1 MTQVDDRVLANQLGD
16 LTVMAEPPAKML
28 KARAVIEARSHAAY
42 DECVQRIES
51 ERQGGGEWREDMFPK
66 VLE

>member
-1 MTQVDDRVLANQLGD
+1 
-16 LTVMAEPPAKML
+16 ML
-28 KARAVIEARSHAAY
+28 KALAVIEARSHAAY
-42 DECVQRIES
+42 DECAQRIES